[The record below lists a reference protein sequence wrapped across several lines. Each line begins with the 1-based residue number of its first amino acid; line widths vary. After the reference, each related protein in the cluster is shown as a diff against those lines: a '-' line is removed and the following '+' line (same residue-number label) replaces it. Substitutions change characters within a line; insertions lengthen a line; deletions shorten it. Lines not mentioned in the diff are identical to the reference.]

1 MASTWRPK
9 CQEVRN
15 KLLHYIFL
23 IWNVFVIIF
32 LSLMHD
38 ALMNAPVLT
47 MYVYIMISINR
58 HTCVYIYIQIILNIY
73 ICIHVHSSLTKLRR
87 RLSLHL
93 QGVVALGADSHG
105 ILEGG
110 CTYLGWPEPQ
120 RLNDGN
126 PTCYQVTGM
135 MKYSW
140 KANLFPAR
148 LARFLAKK
156 TVEHIVWRSGK
167 KTLVTNTSHT
177 TLLRDM
183 WRQTW
188 YILMFQIEW
197 SIFIYI
203 YIYNMNIC
211 EVAMLMPPAV
221 ANAITSKSCLNSHF
235 HVSIPHSHGR
245 SWKHHWTEHG
255 MADTHTHRAGLLLL
269 ISNAIKCKKYES
281 TSKIP
286 HMNISNLSKQN
297 VITIKNSST
306 LTKQHNIQRSYHQ
319 HDAAW
324 HSVPVSQHRHQTW
337 HHSPSS
343 QLVCLH
349 EIRH

>member
-1 MASTWRPK
+1 M
-9 CQEVRN
+9 C
-15 KLLHYIFL
+15 I
-23 IWNVFVIIF
+23 
-32 LSLMHD
+32 
-38 ALMNAPVLT
+38 
-47 MYVYIMISINR
+47 
-58 HTCVYIYIQIILNIY
+58 YIYIQIILNIY

-87 RLSLHL
+87 RHSLHL

-188 YILMFQIEW
+188 DILMFQIEW
-197 SIFIYI
+197 SIYI
-203 YIYNMNIC
+203 YIYEYMRSCDVDAPCGRKRDHFQELSQFPFSCFHSPQSWKIMEASLNWTWHGGHTHTQSWTPTTHIECNQMQKNMN
-211 EVAMLMPPAV
+211 LHL
-221 ANAITSKSCLNSHF
+221 KF
-235 HVSIPHSHGR
+235 HI
-245 SWKHHWTEHG
+245 WK
-255 MADTHTHRAGLLLL
+255 
-269 ISNAIKCKKYES
+269 Y
-281 TSKIP
+281 
-286 HMNISNLSKQN
+286 
-297 VITIKNSST
+297 
-306 LTKQHNIQRSYHQ
+306 
-319 HDAAW
+319 
-324 HSVPVSQHRHQTW
+324 QT
-337 HHSPSS
+337 
-343 QLVCLH
+343 
-349 EIRH
+349 